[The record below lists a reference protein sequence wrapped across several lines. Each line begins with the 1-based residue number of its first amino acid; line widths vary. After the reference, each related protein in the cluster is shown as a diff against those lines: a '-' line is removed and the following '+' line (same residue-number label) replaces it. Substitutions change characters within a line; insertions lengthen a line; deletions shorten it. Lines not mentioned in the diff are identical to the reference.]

1 MDWIK
6 EPWPWYVSGP
16 LIGLMVPFLYFLA
29 NKPFG
34 ISSSLKH
41 ICAACM
47 PGKVKFFDYD
57 WKKESWNLL
66 FAIGIVLG
74 GVISHWLLSNG
85 QPVRISSSTEHDLL
99 KLGITNFNSVMPA
112 QIFSWN
118 NLLSVQGFVFI
129 ILGGFMVGF
138 GSRYAG
144 GCTSGHAITGMAN
157 FQKASLVAVFGFFA
171 GGLAVTYILYPL
183 LLS

>member
-1 MDWIK
+1 MNWIK

-16 LIGLMVPFLYFLA
+16 LIGLMVPFLYMVA

-41 ICAACM
+41 ICAACI
-47 PGKVKFFDYD
+47 PGKVKFFEYD

-66 FAIGIVLG
+66 FVVGIILG
-74 GVISHWLLSNG
+74 GLISHWFLSDG
-85 QPVRISSSTEHDLL
+85 QPVRISDTTRLDLL
-99 KLGITNFNSVMPA
+99 KLGITNFSSVMPA

-118 NLLSVQGFVFI
+118 KLLSLQGFVFI
-129 ILGGFMVGF
+129 VLGGFMVGF

-157 FQKASLVAVFGFFA
+157 FQKASLVAVIGFFI
-171 GGLAVTYILYPL
+171 GGLMVTYILYPI

>member
-1 MDWIK
+1 MNWIK
-6 EPWPWYVSGP
+6 EPWPWYISGP
-16 LIGLMVPFLYFLA
+16 LIGLMVPFLYLIA

-34 ISSSLKH
+34 VSSSLKH

-47 PGKVKFFDYD
+47 PGKIKFFDYD
-57 WKKESWNLL
+57 WKKEIWNVL
-66 FAIGIVLG
+66 FVIGIVIG
-74 GVISHWLLSNG
+74 GFISHWFLTNG
-85 QPVRISSSTEHDLL
+85 QPVQISANTYRDLVQ
-99 KLGITNFNSVMPA
+99 LGITNFNSEMPA

-118 NLLSVQGFVFI
+118 NLLSIQGFVFI

-157 FQKASLVAVFGFFA
+157 FQLASLVAVIGFFV
-171 GGLAVTYILYPL
+171 GGLAVTYLLYPIL
-183 LLS
+183 LT

>member
-16 LIGLMVPFLYFLA
+16 LIGLMVPIMYILA
-29 NKPFG
+29 NKSFG

-47 PGKVKFFDYD
+47 PARIKFFSYD
-57 WKKESWNLL
+57 WKKEIWNVL
-66 FAIGIVLG
+66 FVTGIVVG
-74 GVISHWLLSNG
+74 GMISHWFLSNG
-85 QPVRISSSTEHDLL
+85 QSVQISDSTRRDLMQ
-99 KLGITNFNSVMPA
+99 LGITNFSSVMPR
-112 QIFSWN
+112 QIFNWN
-118 NLLSVQGFVFI
+118 NILSLQGFVFI

-157 FQKASLVAVFGFFA
+157 FQRASLVAVVGFFI

-183 LLS
+183 LLG